1 MGELWGA
8 SSGSGFEEPAEGE
21 WKPAYPV
28 PRNPPEKEVDEILS
42 SKPNMLSL
50 IRAKMNMYLLITWF
64 LLLSSFALRAL
75 LSSL

>member
-1 MGELWGA
+1 MGKLWGA
-8 SSGSGFEEPAEGE
+8 SAGGGFEEPAEGE

-28 PRNPPEKEVDEILS
+28 PRNRPEKEVEEILS
-42 SKPNMLSL
+42 SKKNMLSL
-50 IRAKMNMYLLITWF
+50 VRAKMSMYILISWF